1 MAIQAPTTAKNAV
14 RIGAHHQRADA
25 SVDAIPANPKL
36 AKPVATLRR
45 ESTIAMMNLL
55 LLYGQ
60 SHGLDQNL
68 GQGIGT
74 LLRTVSPTPTEKS
87 LVMESIGLGQT
98 SVFHPKR
105 TFGLKAQPLAPNP
118 MPCDVG
124 RDEPPSLA
132 AVAYSSGG

>member
-55 LLYGQ
+55 LLYWTKIWAKESELCCEQFHQPQRNSRWSWSQLASGKRPFSTQ
-60 SHGLDQNL
+60 SGH
-68 GQGIGT
+68 
-74 LLRTVSPTPTEKS
+74 
-87 LVMESIGLGQT
+87 
-98 SVFHPKR
+98 SV
-105 TFGLKAQPLAPNP
+105 
-118 MPCDVG
+118 
-124 RDEPPSLA
+124 
-132 AVAYSSGG
+132 